1 MIACQFVIALLLA
14 AVPAGASEV
23 VLTSS
28 APYWKVG
35 KKDDALSRACA
46 LGRFGLV
53 EPEWL
58 VARFVGKDGADVL
71 GVAKGSGL
79 NLRDPDHRA
88 KPTEDY
94 FFRQHGTTSCEVFV
108 GGRSGRGS
116 RR

>member
-1 MIACQFVIALLLA
+1 MCCLVIGILLA
-14 AVPAGASEV
+14 AAPAGASEV
-23 VLTSS
+23 VITSS

-35 KKDDALSRACA
+35 KKDDKLSRACA
-46 LGRFGLV
+46 LGRFGLA

-58 VARFVGKDGADVL
+58 VARFIGKQGADVL

-79 NLRDPDHRA
+79 NLRDPDHLA

-108 GGRSGRGS
+108 GGRGR
-116 RR
+116 R